1 MSVCAV
7 VDCAH
12 LLADL
17 TLFLVLNTLGVS
29 VNQPSEVDVLVV
41 SSEYFLAELIIF
53 VSSSLYGFSKDTQ
66 SENTNFTST
75 GV

>member
-1 MSVCAV
+1 MSVCVV

-12 LLADL
+12 MLADL
-17 TLFLVLNTLGVS
+17 TLFLVLNALGVS
-29 VNQPSEVDVLVV
+29 VNLHSEVDVLVV
-41 SSEYFLAELIIF
+41 SSEYSLAELIIF